1 MNRGAKIVPLCKFHP
16 VGLLAPAETGQF
28 RSQQHRRKR
37 TAQFFASGF
46 QGPRGIVA
54 GFVLKDFIIGECR
67 VSETS
72 QKMAFPGMNFAVV

>member
-1 MNRGAKIVPLCKFHP
+1 MSSYANSTLRGYWPLLKWGNF
-16 VGLLAPAETGQF
+16 VASSTGGKGQRSFLLQVF
-28 RSQQHRRKR
+28 R
-37 TAQFFASGF
+37 A
-46 QGPRGIVA
+46 RGIVA